1 MVFES
6 LAIIG
11 IVLAMAFLFLRVKKR
26 EYCIAMLPLLI
37 QPILQ
42 ILSIPAIRIIGSF
55 SAVRPITISFC
66 ITFMALISESILIG
80 LAASMLKSRKQ
91 KTSYLIICGVFALVL
106 AMIFMLSAM
115 KTMVA

>member
-6 LAIIG
+6 LAIIA
-11 IVLAMAFLFLRVKKR
+11 IVLAMSFLFLRVKKR

-37 QPILQ
+37 QPALQ
-42 ILSIPAIRIIGSF
+42 IISIPAINIIGSF
-55 SAVRPITISFC
+55 SAFRPITISFC
-66 ITFMALISESILIG
+66 ITFIALIAELILIG

-106 AMIFMLSAM
+106 AMIFILNAM
-115 KTMVA
+115 KTMVV